1 VGAEHASKKEL
12 AELKR
17 AFPNMA
23 VTPWTFLPRAMFL
36 KRRCAR
42 LWSCKLSVSWRRSST
57 TYLPPTSPQRRT
69 CLARAVTA
77 TSASQKHLSL
87 NETRLKKLRVKKLRV
102 KKLRVKKLRVKKPRA
117 GSGPAA
123 TSRSTRAGTRQSC
136 PSRSWG
142 WRLARIPERGVRR
155 LVRVAR
161 QGRRGRERV
170 WCWQSPDLALWV
182 LARDVRAAPGGG
194 QRVKTVGPLS

>member
-23 VTPWTFLPRAMFL
+23 VTPWKFLPRAMFL

-42 LWSCKLSVSWRRSST
+42 LWPCKLSVSLRRSST

-77 TSASQKHLSL
+77 TSVSQKHLSL
-87 NETRLKKLRVKKLRV
+87 NKTRLKKLRLKKLRL
-102 KKLRVKKLRVKKPRA
+102 KKLRLKKLRLKKPRA

-123 TSRSTRAGTRQSC
+123 TSRSIRAGTRQSC

-142 WRLARIPERGVRR
+142 
-155 LVRVAR
+155 
-161 QGRRGRERV
+161 
-170 WCWQSPDLALWV
+170 
-182 LARDVRAAPGGG
+182 
-194 QRVKTVGPLS
+194 